1 MWVLYYREICLANK
15 SDGWNLLSAPRGKP
29 GDNQDR
35 RIESNL
41 LCGTH
46 PVNREIVAI
55 RVIWIKDNQSCT
67 FVLYE

>member
-35 RIESNL
+35 QLESNL
-41 LCGTH
+41 RGTH
-46 PVNREIVAI
+46 PGNREIVAI
-55 RVIWIKDNQSCT
+55 RVIWIKENQSCT
-67 FVLYE
+67 LVPYK